1 MNNFEKKIYPPLKQK
16 QNMKV
21 QTRKQVQNK
30 TNVKTLKNNYK
41 ETSNKSRTS
50 SNESSKGFI
59 NIILGSIIAIALGII
74 LFVMIR

>member
-21 QTRKQVQNK
+21 Q